1 MHKASNASSDSSS
14 EEAARAQLT
23 TRPVTTHGSQ
33 STMLDGV
40 RGLAAIS
47 VIFSHVFLLY
57 YSEVHYGLADSV
69 PSALAMSIFNSPFT
83 FFYRGGAAVLLFF
96 LLSGYVLCSA
106 CIKKAPLNNNYV
118 PMAASK
124 RYLRLGLP
132 VATAVL
138 IGYLGIV
145 FNAFPSAPAGINNFL
160 DFPDQQLGF
169 AQMLRSAL
177 FGSMLFGD
185 GNFDYVLWTISVEF
199 YGSLL
204 VFAVFAL
211 TRKNRMFSIMF
222 CTALACFL
230 LFLPKAYSLYSLF
243 FFGAALAYIDFT
255 TVRRLSTQQLA
266 LLAVPLLLTGCYLVG
281 FYETSASYRWLEPL
295 TVLYQSLAPR
305 ADPSVIYPAL
315 GALCILVSIL
325 AGAGRHSA
333 SEPGSGAKLL
343 AWVGKLSFSVYL
355 LHPFVLATAGK
366 YIFLEMGKN
375 MYSLLACLL
384 VVFSG
389 TYFCSYFFYKHVD
402 RPSTKIADQFGKRL
416 FMARRTG

>member
-1 MHKASNASSDSSS
+1 
-14 EEAARAQLT
+14 
-23 TRPVTTHGSQ
+23 
-33 STMLDGV
+33 MLDGV

-57 YSEVHYGLADSV
+57 YSEIHYGLAGSV

-118 PMAASK
+118 SMAASK
-124 RYLRLGLP
+124 RYFRLGLP
-132 VATAVL
+132 VAAAVL

-160 DFPDQQLGF
+160 DFPDQGLGF

-204 VFAVFAL
+204 VFALFAL
-211 TRKNRMFSIMF
+211 TRRNRKFSIVF
-222 CTALACFL
+222 CTALACVL

-243 FFGAALAYIDFT
+243 FFGAALAHVDFT
-255 TVRRLSTQQLA
+255 AVRRLPTQHVT
-266 LLAVPLLLTGCYLVG
+266 LLSVPLLLIGCYLVG
-281 FYETSASYRWLEPL
+281 FYATSASYGWLERV
-295 TVLYQSLAPR
+295 TALYQTLAPH
-305 ADPSVIYPAL
+305 ADPSIVYPAL

-325 AGAGRHSA
+325 AGAGRNNSV
-333 SEPGSGAKLL
+333 EPGTGAKLL

-355 LHPFVLATAGK
+355 LHPFILATAGK

-375 MYSLLACLL
+375 MQSLLACLV
-384 VVFSG
+384 VVFLG
-389 TYFCSYFFYKHVD
+389 TYFFSYFFYKHVD
-402 RPSTKIADQFGKRL
+402 RPSMKIADRLGKRL
-416 FMARRTG
+416 FMVQPTV